1 MMTAT
6 VTCLALAIYYEAR
19 SEPHE
24 GQLAVAEVILNRVDS
39 PHYPDNVCDV
49 VWEKNQFSWTHD
61 GKHDNPTRMSYLD
74 RRAWERIKELSEDIL
89 DNPDI
94 LPGLSST
101 HYHSVAV
108 SPFWKAHYEY
118 DGKVGSH
125 LFYTNETPHK

>member
-49 VWEKNQFSWTHD
+49 VWQPYQFSFTHD
-61 GKHDNPTRMSYLD
+61 GAPESPQEPV
-74 RRAWERIKELSEDIL
+74 WEPIRGLAAEILQSPSERL
-89 DNPDI
+89 
-94 LPGLSST
+94 LGLEAT
-101 HYHSVAV
+101 HYHADYTRPYWANSLEVETQIG
-108 SPFWKAHYEY
+108 AHI
-118 DGKVGSH
+118 
-125 LFYTNETPHK
+125 FYKN